1 MATDIKISELNEI
14 TQNSDINQIIVND
27 RESAGDSGI
36 TKRINLDNF
45 LTANLVKT
53 RNIANLN
60 ITTDLLNAEA
70 VTFDKIANK
79 SITCNQIANE
89 TICNGLIEDNA
100 INNRTLDNSE
110 MFTMCRLIATD
121 SLQAPQVGV
130 TSKLTVTNGCVKL
143 NGLDYEFPSTQIPQH
158 FLRTDGAGNL
168 SWEEAA
174 PGAGT
179 ALVFDQIFPV
189 GTIIPYGGSASVP
202 NDQWI
207 ALDGSNNSRFD
218 GVAYPAL
225 SAALGTTWGD
235 RYTSESGSTTSST
248 GRYFSLPNMS
258 GRVPIGQGSGTDGA
272 GTTCSFG
279 MGSTTGLYCRTLN
292 ANNIPSHQHCYRN
305 DYFIEIHGSQ
315 KCVDYIENVG
325 SGLWGS
331 GKSDSDNIYVYGRCN
346 KTAGNTTTN
355 SAFSMVQPVVSTR
368 YIIKAKPDLIQEFG
382 MAVGVGL
389 SALDG
394 AGAQTNTI
402 NLNSTELGIKIDHN
416 QLQFSGSN
424 EIQLKT
430 NTVLTDTEFVRVN
443 GGTNPMVHDER
454 TTCGAVKQYCL
465 CDFTDAGGILD
476 ATTRCDIRAVV
487 MTYNVFNAS
496 NVDQCRLAE
505 VLVNT
510 DNGGDAGAGYDV
522 VGRYSSQNGDDDG
535 GVGAMTTIPLNKDL
549 TSFCFKYNFHPDGA
563 LRNYAQTRI
572 LGVIINKYA

>member
-45 LTANLVKT
+45 LTASLVKT
-53 RNIANLN
+53 RNIADLN
-60 ITTDLLNAEA
+60 VTTDKLDTGA

-79 SITCNQIANE
+79 SITCNQIADE
-89 TICNGLIEDNA
+89 TICNGLIEDSA
-100 INNRTLDNSE
+100 INNRTLDNNGD
-110 MFTMCRLIATD
+110 FTVSRLVATT
-121 SLQAPQVGV
+121 SLQAPQVAA
-130 TSKLTVTNGCVKL
+130 TSKLTVDNGCVKL
-143 NGLDYEFPSTQIPQH
+143 NGLDYEFPSTQVPQH

-189 GTIIPYGGSASVP
+189 GTIIPYGGSAAVP

-218 GVAYPAL
+218 GVAYPEL
-225 SAALGTTWGD
+225 SAALGTTWGA

-258 GRVPIGQGSGTDGA
+258 GRVPIGQGTGTDNA

-279 MGSTTGLYCRTLN
+279 MGSTTGLYCQTLN
-292 ANNIPSHQHCYRN
+292 ANNIPSHTHCYRN
-305 DYFIEIHGSQ
+305 DYFIEIHNSQ

-325 SGLWGS
+325 SGLFGS
-331 GKSDSDNIYVYGRCN
+331 GRSDSDNIYVYGRCCT
-346 KTAGNTTTN
+346 TAQNSTSN
-355 SAFSMVQPVVSTR
+355 SAFSIVQPVASTR
-368 YIIKAKPDLIQEFG
+368 YIIKAKPDHIQQFG

-402 NLNSTELGIKIDHN
+402 DLSSTELGIKIDHN

-443 GGTNPMVHDER
+443 GATNPLVHDER
-454 TTCGAVKQYCL
+454 TTCGVVKEYCL

-476 ATTRCDIRAVV
+476 ATTRCDIRGVV
-487 MTYNVFNAS
+487 MTYNVFNGQ
-496 NVDQCRLAE
+496 NVIANRFSE

-510 DNGGDAGAGYDV
+510 DNGGVDAGYDV

-535 GVGAMTTIPLNKDL
+535 GSGAMTTIPLNKDL
-549 TSFCFKYNFHPDGA
+549 TSFCFKYNVNPHKC
-563 LRNYAQTRI
+563 NYAQTRI